1 MSELARR
8 IASAQLQL
16 VVEQVARVPVPLAI
30 YNVAVLWLIYRLDFL
45 WLGLPWLAMSF
56 AVDAY
61 RWRRVRTERHTP
73 SAAPEP
79 ALRLF
84 SWLFVANAVLQAVP
98 TPWMFSRPVS
108 DVQYIYTLLA
118 IGRSAGALSTV
129 GGVMWAYAA
138 QVGFVG
144 TSLVLGWAW
153 QGSFPMLALA
163 ALIGMLFVMLT
174 ASMRD
179 QSRMLRRL
187 VQVAWENEQLVE
199 AVSVERDK
207 ARAASDSK
215 TRFFAAAS
223 HDLRQPLHALSI
235 NTTTLDVM
243 ARRQADPAMMELSQS
258 IGRALRQSNSLL
270 DSLLDISQL
279 EANVVNVRR
288 RPVHAVAFLQGLRD
302 EFAAAAAQRGLPLT
316 LQTPPNAEV
325 WLDTDPKQLRRV
337 LANLISNALKFTNEG
352 GVTLLLQAP
361 GDAGAPALLAV
372 VDTGPGIPEAEHERV
387 FEDFYQIGN
396 PSRDRSHGLGLGL
409 SIVRRTAALLD
420 VQVRLTSREGQGAR
434 FELGVPTCDPPSTS
448 VQTLQGHDVTAEA
461 EPSLPV
467 LANLNLRVLAIDDEI
482 EILESL
488 AVLLPNFGCEVRC
501 ATGLIAAQAVLDSGF
516 EPALL
521 IVDHRLR
528 GETSAEVV
536 AALHTRLGR
545 LPTVIVTG
553 DTAPEELR
561 RMKQMGAHVMH
572 KPIDGQQ
579 LAQVLHAAT
588 TDSTDRSMFPA

>member
-1 MSELARR
+1 M
-8 IASAQLQL
+8 
-16 VVEQVARVPVPLAI
+16 VA
-30 YNVAVLWLIYRLDFL
+30 
-45 WLGLPWLAMSF
+45 LG
-56 AVDAY
+56 
-61 RWRRVRTERHTP
+61 
-73 SAAPEP
+73 
-79 ALRLF
+79 
-84 SWLFVANAVLQAVP
+84 
-98 TPWMFSRPVS
+98 
-108 DVQYIYTLLA
+108 
-118 IGRSAGALSTV
+118 
-129 GGVMWAYAA
+129 
-138 QVGFVG
+138 
-144 TSLVLGWAW
+144 
-153 QGSFPMLALA
+153 

-187 VQVAWENEQLVE
+187 VQVAWDNEQLVE

-235 NTTTLDVM
+235 NTTTLEVM

-288 RPVHAVAFLQGLRD
+288 RPVHAAALLQGLRD
-302 EFAAAAAQRGLPLT
+302 EFAAAAAQRGLALA
-316 LQTPPNAEV
+316 LQAPADAQV

-337 LANLISNALKFTNEG
+337 LANLISNALKFTHEG
-352 GVTLLLQAP
+352 SVTLLLQAP
-361 GDAGAPALLAV
+361 AQAGAPALLAV

-420 VQVRLTSREGQGAR
+420 VQVRLASCEGHGAR
-434 FELGVPTCDPPSTS
+434 FELAVPTCDPPAS
-448 VQTLQGHDVTAEA
+448 AEA
-461 EPSLPV
+461 ASSPDGPARAEPAMP
-467 LANLNLRVLAIDDEI
+467 APTNLNLRVLAIDDEV

-488 AVLLPNFGCEVRC
+488 AVLLPHFGCEMRS
-501 ATGLIAAQAVLDSGF
+501 ATSLAAAQAVLDSGF

-536 AALHTRLGR
+536 AALHARLGS

-561 RMKQMGAHVMH
+561 RMQQMGAHVMH
-572 KPIDGQQ
+572 KPIDGLQ
-579 LAQVLHAAT
+579 LAQVLHGAT
-588 TDSTDRSMFPA
+588 STDRSMFPA